1 MARTGGRSHPLIW
14 TDEFGELRIWAGTTY
29 AAATH
34 TDLTPATIDQ
44 GSWVLATGYNVGGTA
59 YGEVDNEVSTYLFPS
74 AFLGRVKA
82 LVYSSPG
89 ARFYR

>member
-1 MARTGGRSHPLIW
+1 MNRRNPSTAPANASYLCGI
-14 TDEFGELRIWAGTTY
+14 
-29 AAATH
+29 

-44 GSWVLATGYNVGGTA
+44 GAWVLATGYNIGGTA

-89 ARFYR
+89 ARVYR